1 MRINDD
7 DSNLRVRLDTIALHI
22 VRSDYGLALCGRKM
36 NTNLCIALNP
46 DKDYKWHTVC
56 TVYTREKF
64 STNGS
69 PFIQSRA
76 LYRRFFSHVL
86 YKRYHIIAISY
97 LYFVFDRVACVAI
110 ANSRRNEFLSL
121 SKLGCTLTDRFKHPR
136 HFSVHF

>member
-22 VRSDYGLALCGRKM
+22 VRSEYGLALCGRKM

-56 TVYTREKF
+56 TR
-64 STNGS
+64 
-69 PFIQSRA
+69 FIRA
-76 LYRRFFSHVL
+76 RNFRRMDLRLSSHALFIVAFFFHVL

-97 LYFVFDRVACVAI
+97 RTCI
-110 ANSRRNEFLSL
+110 
-121 SKLGCTLTDRFKHPR
+121 
-136 HFSVHF
+136 